1 MPLLW
6 AVRGDHDREA
16 EDVAAPGE
24 SAEPRSTWQPDR
36 TGAGAVAGVGTGA
49 LGEAFCG
56 DGGPEPDEPEEPA
69 EPEEPEEEPAPRGIA
84 DLLVQP
90 ESTWGT
96 APGDSAATL

>member
-1 MPLLW
+1 M
-6 AVRGDHDREA
+6 
-16 EDVAAPGE
+16 
-24 SAEPRSTWQPDR
+24 
-36 TGAGAVAGVGTGA
+36 GAGA

-56 DGGPEPDEPEEPA
+56 DGGPEPDEPEEPD
-69 EPEEPEEEPAPRGIA
+69 EPDEPEEESAPRGIA